1 MGLPFISGSDHLVAG
16 SEYQGLATKEELK
29 GFNDE
34 EILDDGEDMDCD
46 QPDAPEES
54 SQPPPQNEDNW
65 AKNEEVIASYVDLKA
80 LSLTQRDLKENFM
93 TLLWNLGPR
102 LTKIKGTHD
111 IIQFHIGTLKTDTSN
126 IKAMITK
133 MVFNGTSSSTPLG
146 SILLPTAAP
155 SEVNAPVGGFIKP
168 KTIVLEVPI
177 TVSSSTPKLT
187 DPLLEVTPFETGS
200 SSFIT
205 PKSNKGNV
213 IDKETDSLPPKLSIL
228 DKKEK
233 MELAAKNAELSKD
246 ELMKAAAKI
255 VNEVG
260 G

>member
-1 MGLPFISGSDHLVAG
+1 
-16 SEYQGLATKEELK
+16 
-29 GFNDE
+29 
-34 EILDDGEDMDCD
+34 
-46 QPDAPEES
+46 
-54 SQPPPQNEDNW
+54 
-65 AKNEEVIASYVDLKA
+65 A

-255 VNEVG
+255 VNEPRSNPLKIGHVIDCHG
-260 G
+260 IHVDPPTEIHQFLGLDGYYQRFIEGFSKIAKSMTKLTQKKVKFDWGDKQETVFQLIK